1 MPRMRRFLVP
11 LFCLSTMAT
20 LGQSGAAP
28 SQDAGNEPD
37 RKIVHKVMPQYPE
50 MARKVNLAGTVKVVA
65 LVAADGKVKAVQ
77 PVGGSPILI
86 QAAQDA
92 ISQWKFAPA
101 SSESKESI
109 ELHFNPQ

>member
-1 MPRMRRFLVP
+1 MPRMRHFLVP
-11 LFCLSTMAT
+11 LVCLSTLAAF
-20 LGQSGAAP
+20 GQSAAP
-28 SQDAGNEPD
+28 NQESSSEPD

-101 SSESKESI
+101 SGESKESI